1 MGIAKA
7 PGRSITIPTRTTI
20 MARREEISFFR
31 DGHVQWVKGGKNYVF
46 NYELSQDEA
55 RTGP

>member
-1 MGIAKA
+1 
-7 PGRSITIPTRTTI
+7 

-31 DGHVQWVKGGKNYVF
+31 DGHVQWVKGGKHYMF
-46 NYELSQDEA
+46 NYELSQDEV